1 MLTAGILIIILVGC
15 SQRPKEVL
23 DEKQTIE
30 LLSDLQLASS
40 YSDQHSYGTTT
51 RDSAR
56 IKLAWGVMKKHKV
69 SQAEFDSTLIWYGKN
84 IDEYEKILVK
94 VQTSLD
100 KKRRGMLLEQEKE
113 SMKDDNELWITNPYT
128 ILSSMGK
135 EILTFSIDNP
145 EIDTGDNLVW
155 TLRMQKS
162 PQYYSLLGIEY
173 ENGRI
178 RYVSNTGSSRNK
190 LELSLQT
197 DTASTPIRLFGQ
209 IGITDKSALPV
220 YIDSIS
226 LKRFPFDSLEYRRKL
241 NIQQI
246 LNKKFNVKPKVF
258 SDTTSDTIR

>member
-1 MLTAGILIIILVGC
+1 
-15 SQRPKEVL
+15 
-23 DEKQTIE
+23 
-30 LLSDLQLASS
+30 
-40 YSDQHSYGTTT
+40 
-51 RDSAR
+51 
-56 IKLAWGVMKKHKV
+56 
-69 SQAEFDSTLIWYGKN
+69 
-84 IDEYEKILVK
+84 
-94 VQTSLD
+94 
-100 KKRRGMLLEQEKE
+100 MLLEQEKE